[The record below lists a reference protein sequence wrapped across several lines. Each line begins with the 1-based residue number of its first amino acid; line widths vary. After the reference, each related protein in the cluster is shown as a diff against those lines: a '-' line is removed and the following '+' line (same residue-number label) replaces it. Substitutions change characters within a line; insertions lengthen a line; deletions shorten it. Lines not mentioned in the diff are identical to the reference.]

1 MKFRTLTLTLLAIV
15 LTAAC
20 GGPEQP
26 AAQVPETAR
35 PATNTPSDTS
45 SQAAT
50 TETARIELAQ
60 ADAGAATS
68 PRFSSGEH
76 YEVLSPAQPTSSGPG
91 QVEVAEFFM
100 YSCIHCYNFEPY
112 VEEWLSSKPEYVNF
126 VRVPTVWNPGV
137 RLHAQAFYALE
148 ALGKTE
154 DTHAAFFREFHNNS
168 NYLSSEEALTEF
180 AGRFEIS
187 EEQFKGAFDSF
198 AIHAK
203 LQRADELTRRYRVN
217 STPSIVVN
225 GKYLTNATMAGGYPA
240 LLELI
245 NELAASERSG
255 N

>member
-1 MKFRTLTLTLLAIV
+1 MKFKTLTLVAILLA
-15 LTAAC
+15 AGC
-20 GGPEQP
+20 GGEAPPQTQAP
-26 AAQVPETAR
+26 AAAPATTSQEQSAVRAESR
-35 PATNTPSDTS
+35 PAQD
-45 SQAAT
+45 
-50 TETARIELAQ
+50 ERIELAQ
-60 ADAGAATS
+60 ADS
-68 PRFSSGEH
+68 SISSRFVNGEH
-76 YEVLSPAQPTSSGPG
+76 YQVLSPTQPTSSGPD

-112 VEEWLSSKPEYVNF
+112 VQEWLSSKPSYVSF

-137 RLHAQAFYALE
+137 RLHAQAFYAIE

-154 DTHAAFFREFHNNS
+154 ETHAAFFREFHNNS
-168 NYLSSEEALTEF
+168 NYLNSEAALIAFVEQFGIT
-180 AGRFEIS
+180 

-203 LQRADELTRRYRVN
+203 LQRADELARRYRVN
-217 STPSIVVN
+217 STPSIVIN
-225 GKYLTNATMAGGYPA
+225 GKYLTNASMAGGYPE

>member
-1 MKFRTLTLTLLAIV
+1 MKLKTLTLVAIV
-15 LTAAC
+15 LAVAC
-20 GGPEQP
+20 GGEAPTQSD
-26 AAQVPETAR
+26 ATQSAR
-35 PATNTPSDTS
+35 PAPRQTQNAA
-45 SQAAT
+45 QAQPRPAPA
-50 TETARIELAQ
+50 EERIELAQ
-60 ADAGAATS
+60 ADS
-68 PRFSSGEH
+68 NVSSRFVNGQH
-76 YEVLSPAQPTSSGPG
+76 YQILSPTQPTSSGPD

-112 VEEWLSSKPEYVNF
+112 VEEWLSSKPSYVNF

-137 RLHAQAFYALE
+137 RLHAQAFYAIE

-154 DTHAAFFREFHNNS
+154 ETHAAFFREFHNNS
-168 NYLSSEEALTEF
+168 NYLNSEEALVAF
-180 AGRFEIS
+180 AERFGIS

-217 STPSIVVN
+217 STPSIVIN
-225 GKYLTNATMAGGYPA
+225 GKYLTNASMAGGYPQ